1 MHLQQAHALRS
12 GTAQCVQAAREGF
25 MPKIRSCEVSTVL
38 YLRDDAKLDLA
49 AEVSG
54 SSQKRGHQQR
64 GVLVEVGPQRQERG
78 PHDLDAH
85 YRHKQN
91 QAQGRAA
98 LLVLLTVVER
108 DGLCAVTQPC

>member
-1 MHLQQAHALRS
+1 
-12 GTAQCVQAAREGF
+12 
-25 MPKIRSCEVSTVL
+25 
-38 YLRDDAKLDLA
+38 
-49 AEVSG
+49 
-54 SSQKRGHQQR
+54 
-64 GVLVEVGPQRQERG
+64 VLVEVGPQRQERG